1 MYSTKTIHK
10 NINPNYQQTYTSIGD
25 PYNGNTDTVP
35 SRWKSKQLST
45 TSFPKNAGN
54 GFFQK
59 LSYDSET
66 YTETSEKYSKT
77 QPERK
82 LGFGSHDAFKS
93 GEFTCYKTTERFRS
107 LVKQENK
114 LMELHRDEV
123 REKELLEK
131 IKDVSIEAPKDKE
144 GKSLQLPTFLY
155 DIGRSNVT
163 RHNPFLARDC
173 FYNLPKHAKIGDSG
187 EDSIRRLGS
196 HRTSSSVIGEYAW
209 KHKYIKPQ
217 YGSANG
223 VEKFE
228 DRGHLQVKG
237 F

>member
-10 NINPNYQQTYTSIGD
+10 NINPNYQQTYTTIGD
-25 PYNGNTDTVP
+25 PYNGNTETVP
-35 SRWKSKQLST
+35 SRWKSKQLSA
-45 TSFPKNAGN
+45 SSYPENAGN

-59 LSYDSET
+59 LTYDSEP

-77 QPERK
+77 QTDRK

-93 GEFTCYKTTERFRS
+93 SEFTCYKTTERFRA

-114 LMELHRDEV
+114 LMELHRDEAG
-123 REKELLEK
+123 EKALLEK
-131 IKDVSIEAPKDKE
+131 IKDIPVEAPRDKE
-144 GKSLQLPTFLY
+144 GNVLDTPKFLY
-155 DIGRSNVT
+155 DIGRASVT
-163 RHNPFLARDC
+163 RHNPLLARDC
-173 FYNLPKHAKIGDSG
+173 FYNLPKHAPICG
-187 EDSIRRLGS
+187 EDKIRRLGN

-209 KHKYIKPQ
+209 KHKYTKPQ

-223 VEKFE
+223 VEKFQ